1 MPLAPDI
8 TSALVGDLRALVGDR
23 VSTATAV
30 RDHHSHGESWH
41 ASAPPDAVVF
51 PESTAEVSAVVRAC
65 AAHGAPIIPFGIG
78 SSLEAHVNAVHGG
91 VSIDLNRM
99 QRVLRLSP
107 EDMDVTVEA
116 GLTHRKLNEHL
127 KNTGLMFMVDP
138 GADATIGGMTATRA
152 SGTAA
157 VRYGTMRETVLG
169 LTAVLADG
177 RIVHTGGRARK
188 SSSGY
193 DLTRLFVGSEGT
205 LGVITEV
212 TLRLYGRPE
221 AISTAVCGFPSMAD
235 AARTVIE
242 AIQLGIPVARIE
254 IIDEAQLAIV
264 NRFSKT
270 SFPEVPTLFFE
281 FHGPSPAVVE
291 EDARLVREVS
301 DQHGGSSFRW
311 TTSLEE
317 RAKLWEARHN
327 VLYAT
332 IASRPGCKAWTSDVC
347 VPIAHLA
354 ECIVETQADLAAS
367 NLVAPLVGH
376 AGDGNFHLIFM
387 LDPNDPAELEHVAA
401 ANHRLVERALRFGGT
416 CSGEHGVGMGKLKYL
431 EREHG
436 AEALDLMRMV
446 KRAIDPRNLMNPGKL
461 VPGVDPGRASV
472 SE

>member
-1 MPLAPDI
+1 MPLLPD
-8 TSALVGDLRALVGDR
+8 TVTALVHDLRAILGDR
-23 VSTATAV
+23 VSTAAAV
-30 RDHHSHGESWH
+30 REHHSHGESWH
-41 ASAPPDAVVF
+41 APAEPDAVAF
-51 PESTAEVSAVVRAC
+51 PESTAEVSQVVAAC
-65 AAHGAPIIPFGIG
+65 ARHGAPIVPFGIG
-78 SSLEAHVNAVHGG
+78 SSLEAHVNAIRGG
-91 VSIDLNRM
+91 VSIDLTRM
-99 QRVLRLSP
+99 AKVLRLSP

-116 GLTHRKLNEHL
+116 GLTHRKLNDHL

-177 RIVHTGGRARK
+177 RVVRLGGRARK
-188 SSSGY
+188 SASGY

-221 AISTAVCGFPSMAD
+221 AISTAVCTFPSMAE
-235 AARTVIE
+235 AATTVIE
-242 AIQLGIPVARIE
+242 TIQLGVPVARIE
-254 IIDEAQLAIV
+254 IIDEAQLAVV
-264 NRFSKT
+264 NRYSKT

-281 FHGPSPAVVE
+281 FHGPSQAVVE
-291 EDARLVREVS
+291 EHARLVKEVS

-317 RAKLWEARHN
+317 RATLWEARHN
-327 VLYAT
+327 ALYAT

-387 LDPNDPAELEHVAA
+387 LDPDDPDERDRVAA

-416 CSGEHGVGMGKLKYL
+416 CSGEHGVGVGKLKYL
-431 EREHG
+431 EQEHG
-436 AEALDLMRMV
+436 AEALEMMRQV
-446 KRAIDPRNLMNPGKL
+446 KRALDPANLMNPGKL
-461 VPGVDPGRASV
+461 VPGL
-472 SE
+472 